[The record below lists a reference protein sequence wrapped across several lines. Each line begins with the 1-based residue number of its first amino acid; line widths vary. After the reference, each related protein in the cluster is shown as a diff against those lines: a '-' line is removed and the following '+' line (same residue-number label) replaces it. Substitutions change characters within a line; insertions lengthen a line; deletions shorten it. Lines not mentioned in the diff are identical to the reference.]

1 MNPSLDNHLFE
12 AFAGVMNES
21 ISANDVN
28 KASTIILSYL
38 KKNGFPNAVKMP
50 GSEEF
55 KNSIEH
61 GIGIRYF
68 YDRVKSVR
76 LNWAVGGSSAYVT
89 SADLWVKDDG
99 NDAAD
104 IHIAFDKNMSLVRAL
119 PAVVGV
125 MKNPLIGPSYV
136 FENAGG
142 RLEEA
147 VESVFLNE
155 SIVNIPRDVAVKFVD
170 HLTDGGKVSDI
181 TKVFGGPGYRILD
194 KLKQLYPNNFEKQ
207 GVAFVFRGDKKSI
220 DVDRVLSA
228 AGGSHV
234 VVTKGPSSETRV
246 ETKTE
251 KDIETNGERL
261 AFEEQIKDMKSVLQ
275 MVIKGAAYSMFIAGA
290 GGVGKTHTTEE
301 VLNAAG
307 LRDGEGYFKI
317 TGSASPI
324 GIYSALFKN
333 KDGIVLFDDC
343 DSALDQQEG
352 RNLIKAATD
361 TKKIRKLVWMKK
373 GGSNFYNPDID
384 EEPED
389 DEDMLPTYFQF
400 TGKVIFISN
409 LPLTKLDPDGA
420 LRTRSFVVNIDPTQ
434 LEIVEFMSKVVDKV
448 PLDDGLS
455 LSHSERMEVIG
466 ALHKMVGKRNLSLR
480 NMVRG
485 LNIRASGI
493 PNWEDILVRYG

>member
-1 MNPSLDNHLFE
+1 MNPSLDKHIFE

-155 SIVNIPRDVAVKFVD
+155 SIINVPRDVAVKFVD

-251 KDIETNGERL
+251 KELEKNSEKL
-261 AFEEQIKDMKSVLQ
+261 VFEEQIKDLRSVIQL
-275 MVIKGAAYSMFIAGA
+275 VIRGASNSCIVYGR
-290 GGVGKTHTTEE
+290 GGCLSGDTEIE
-301 VLNAAG
+301 
-307 LRDGEGYFKI
+307 
-317 TGSASPI
+317 
-324 GIYSALFKN
+324 
-333 KDGIVLFDDC
+333 
-343 DSALDQQEG
+343 
-352 RNLIKAATD
+352 
-361 TKKIRKLVWMKK
+361 LV
-373 GGSNFYNPDID
+373 N
-384 EEPED
+384 
-389 DEDMLPTYFQF
+389 Q
-400 TGKVIFISN
+400 
-409 LPLTKLDPDGA
+409 
-420 LRTRSFVVNIDPTQ
+420 TQ
-434 LEIVEFMSKVVDKV
+434 
-448 PLDDGLS
+448 
-455 LSHSERMEVIG
+455 
-466 ALHKMVGKRNLSLR
+466 
-480 NMVRG
+480 
-485 LNIRASGI
+485 
-493 PNWEDILVRYG
+493 